1 MYIFKVIVFL
11 CLMMSQSLGDI
22 IFKDDFQNPKKW
34 KFISDQVMGGVSSGE
49 ASYSKLNNENQAYIS
64 GNVSTKNNGGFI
76 AAILLLL
83 IAVGFFAWLW
93 SSKNSQLNDCQ
104 NQTKEFLAD
113 QDGMNQMMAG
123 YVDNMSSDLR
133 KDFQNMLE
141 TYDALIDKDASKADS
156 LNVQKEK
163 IQELISQM
171 SSLQKSN
178 KLTASQLFAMRR
190 ENETLR
196 GIMKGYV
203 MQIDSLNT
211 LNLNLNTRLD
221 TTTTRLNQTAS
232 ERDQFKQDAALS
244 AEQVKKGSKLQAFSF
259 TSTGLRMKLNNTT
272 EETNKARNTMQIV
285 STFTISK
292 NPITPAGRKSVYMQ
306 IIDPSGKTLQS
317 RSSDFVKTDIG
328 TIAYSDKKD
337 IDYNNES
344 VDLSIF
350 YDLKGADASKG
361 NYKVNIYVDGQLAG
375 KDSFTLK

>member
-1 MYIFKVIVFL
+1 MTE
-11 CLMMSQSLGDI
+11 
-22 IFKDDFQNPKKW
+22 
-34 KFISDQVMGGVSSGE
+34 ISPTPE
-49 ASYSKLNNENQAYIS
+49 IK
-64 GNVSTKNNGGFI
+64 KNNGGFI

-83 IAVGFFAWLW
+83 LAVGFFAWLW
-93 SSKNSQLNDCQ
+93 SSKNSQLNECQ
-104 NQTKEFLAD
+104 NQTKELLAD

-123 YVDNMSSDLR
+123 YVDNMSNDLR

-163 IQELISQM
+163 IQELMSQM

-178 KLTASQLFAMRR
+178 KLTASQLVAMRR

-203 MQIDSLNT
+203 VQIDSLNT

-221 TTTTRLNQTAS
+221 TTTTRLTQTAS
-232 ERDQFKQDAALS
+232 ERDRFKQDAESS

-259 TSTGLRMKLNNTT
+259 LSTGLRMKLNNTT
-272 EETNKARNTMQIV
+272 EETNKARNTVQIV
-285 STFTISK
+285 STFTIAK
-292 NPITPAGRKSVYMQ
+292 NPITQPGKKSVYMQ

-317 RSSDFVKTDIG
+317 RSSDVVKTDLG

-361 NYKVNIYVDGQLAG
+361 NYKVKIYVDGQLAG
-375 KDSFTLK
+375 TDSFTLK

>member
-1 MYIFKVIVFL
+1 MTEI
-11 CLMMSQSLGDI
+11 
-22 IFKDDFQNPKKW
+22 N
-34 KFISDQVMGGVSSGE
+34 
-49 ASYSKLNNENQAYIS
+49 
-64 GNVSTKNNGGFI
+64 STHEIKKNNGGFI

-104 NQTKEFLAD
+104 NQTKELLAD

-292 NPITPAGRKSVYMQ
+292 KPNHASWKKVSVYANYRP
-306 IIDPSGKTLQS
+306 IRKN
-317 RSSDFVKTDIG
+317 
-328 TIAYSDKKD
+328 A
-337 IDYNNES
+337 
-344 VDLSIF
+344 SISQF
-350 YDLKGADASKG
+350 RFCENGHWYYRL
-361 NYKVNIYVDGQLAG
+361 
-375 KDSFTLK
+375 F